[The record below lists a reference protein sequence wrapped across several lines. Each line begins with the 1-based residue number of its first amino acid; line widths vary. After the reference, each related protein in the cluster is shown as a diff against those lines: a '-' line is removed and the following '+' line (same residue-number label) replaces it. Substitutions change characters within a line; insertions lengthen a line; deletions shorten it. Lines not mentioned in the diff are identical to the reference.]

1 MKLTEHSRNRM
12 RVAASH
18 WSVPAEYFDPV
29 YNYLVHGFEPGS
41 FWTAVLANDFARAIQ
56 HSHPA
61 NSIPALKNTV
71 GWIQDSWPKSTYGD
85 YTAVKIWLEM
95 TGSER
100 RLHLESVGLIYSEQ
114 DEIMMTL
121 RGERS
126 YEPYQD

>member
-1 MKLTEHSRNRM
+1 MS
-12 RVAASH
+12 ASH
-18 WSVPAEYFDPV
+18 WQVPTEYFDAV

-126 YEPYQD
+126 YEPYLD